1 MWPFKKKEQK
11 KKFRKYAAAESGR
24 LMGDWKST
32 GNSADSEIQQS
43 MRMLRNRS
51 RQLGRDNDYVRSI
64 FRSLEENVIG
74 DGISFQAQVKMQRG
88 EKLNKDL
95 NDKIEKLWC
104 EWTNK
109 KYCHTGGK
117 LHFADIE
124 RLVVRSSTESG
135 EIFIRKIKRPFGGG
149 KIPLSLE
156 VIEADLLD
164 ENYNETGN
172 KNSNEIRMGVELDSW
187 GRPVAYHFWDK
198 HPQDLHTAS
207 YNSRK
212 RIRVPANEIIHL
224 FLQERPSQTRG
235 APWLASS
242 MIRLHQIYGFEEA
255 SVIQHRAS
263 ASLMGFLETPEGE
276 LEGDDVD
283 GDQRVLDFEAGV
295 IKQLRQGEKIVVP
308 NLPSNSGN
316 FDPFMRSMLR
326 AIGAGSGVSYESV
339 SKDYSQSNYSSTRQS
354 LLDERQH
361 YKVLQQWII
370 RNFHQEVFNEW
381 LDMVVLFGVFDLP
394 NYLQEPEKYRAI
406 KWLPRRWSWID
417 PLKEIEA
424 SKQAVLSGFS
434 TQSEVISQ
442 LGGDIEELIDQRKRE
457 VELAEENELLF
468 DTNLEVTQN
477 AQKTAEKS
485 DPQDNGDDEKP
496 DENMTPRKNKKK

>member
-1 MWPFKKKEQK
+1 MWPFKKKK
-11 KKFRKYAAAESGR
+11 SKIKFKKYAAAETGR
-24 LMGDWKST
+24 LMGDWKAT

-43 MRMLRNRS
+43 LRMLRNRS

-74 DGISFQAQVKMQRG
+74 DGIPFQAQVKMQRG

-95 NDKIEKLWC
+95 NDKIEQLWF

-124 RLVVRSSTESG
+124 RLVVRNSAESG
-135 EIFIRKIKRPFGGG
+135 EIFIRKIKQPFGGG
-149 KIPLSLE
+149 KIPFSLE
-156 VIEADLLD
+156 IIESDLLD
-164 ENYNETGN
+164 ENYNEVG
-172 KNSNEIRMGVELDSW
+172 KNGTNQIRMGVEVDSW

-198 HPQDLHTAS
+198 HPQDLHTDS

-224 FLQERPSQTRG
+224 FLQERATQNRG
-235 APWLASS
+235 APWLSSS
-242 MIRLHQIYGFEEA
+242 MIRLHQVYGFEEA

-276 LEGDDVD
+276 LEGDGVE

-308 NLPSNSGN
+308 SLPSNNGN
-316 FDPFMRSMLR
+316 FDPFMRAMLR
-326 AIGAGSGVSYESV
+326 AIGAGCGVSYESV

-361 YKVLQQWII
+361 YKVLQQWVI

-381 LDMVVLFGVFDLP
+381 LDMVVLFGVLDLP
-394 NYLQEPEKYRAI
+394 NYIQDPLKYKNV
-406 KWLPRRWSWID
+406 KWMPRRWSWID

-468 DTNLEVTQN
+468 DTNLEVTQK
-477 AQKTAEKS
+477 AQNPSQKS
-485 DPQDNGDDEKP
+485 DIEANGDAEAP
-496 DENMTPRKNKKK
+496 DNMTPRKNKRK